1 VVLSH
6 VMPRPD
12 RGILFVAAKE
22 DCPVKPGNDESGER
36 VMATVFPED
45 LNRQAAALIEH
56 CRSKSLML
64 ATAESCTGGLIAGLI
79 TSIPG
84 SSDVLDS
91 GFVTYSNDAKTRMI
105 GVPAEL
111 IARHGAVS
119 AEVALAMA
127 EGALAHSKADV
138 AVAVTGVAGPGG
150 GSAAKPVGLVH
161 CAAARKGHPAISR
174 VLRLGD
180 IGRDAVRLETVRV
193 AVEMAYEI
201 AGP

>member
-1 VVLSH
+1 
-6 VMPRPD
+6 M
-12 RGILFVAAKE
+12 
-22 DCPVKPGNDESGER
+22 
-36 VMATVFPED
+36 FPED
-45 LNRQAAALIEH
+45 LTRQAAALIEL

-79 TSIPG
+79 TSVAG
-84 SSDVLDS
+84 SSDVFDA
-91 GFVTYSNDAKTRMI
+91 GFVTYSNDAKSRMI
-105 GVPAEL
+105 GVPPEL

-119 AEVALAMA
+119 EAVARAMA

-138 AVAVTGVAGPGG
+138 AVSVTGVAGPGG
-150 GSAAKPVGLVH
+150 GSAEKPVGLVH
-161 CAAARKGHPAISR
+161 CAAARRGYPTVTC

-180 IGRDAVRLETVRV
+180 IGRTEVRMTTVRV